1 MKKDNKKEIIN
12 LVNETLISAN
22 NYIDNAIPIIKE
34 LAELFYQQPDDKAW
48 GQLTDLFEGIQ
59 WILQTLGHIDS
70 INDLDTI
77 VNDYK
82 IWNEYVQVVAQLI
95 DIVPEIEN
103 AILNRDNI
111 LIGDML
117 LYEIVPIFENM
128 LTKLE
133 FLKPEVVD
141 EDVN

>member
-77 VNDYK
+77 V
-82 IWNEYVQVVAQLI
+82 
-95 DIVPEIEN
+95 PEIEN
-103 AILNRDNI
+103 AILHRDNI